1 MSQIEKQS
9 VELSCPGCQREIETT
24 YYDICSRR
32 EAKCRRC
39 GSMLKFNSSAV
50 SYLRSALGDLGRAQE
65 KVSKYLEKAIETAET
80 ISKR

>member
-1 MSQIEKQS
+1 MSAIEKQT
-9 VELSCPGCQREIETT
+9 VELTCPGCQREMEPT

-50 SYLRSALGDLGRAQE
+50 SYLRSALNDLVRAQE
-65 KVSKYLEKAIETAET
+65 KVGKYLEKAVETADA